1 MDDPSDSHN
10 NSAPPSGDWQVNSV
24 TCSVQKSLGPPVKN
38 RLPDQPVL
46 LLDFSKLVTESVFCG
61 SQNVLA
67 VVDTGAAV
75 TVISPQLQQRTEFA
89 LCPWVGPRI
98 VMANGVTATP
108 LGSATISIQYFKGT
122 ARGVAVVLKMDG
134 IDLLFGNDFLKQF
147 GRLQIDYLKA
157 STLLTLGELPLAAI
171 TAEAI
176 DTPIAQVKITA
187 AEGTEIPPFSVV
199 NVATHSPPVSAA
211 QLLFT
216 PSMNL
221 LKTKAVSA
229 GHAIVNTD
237 VTVVPI
243 ANLSSVAVW
252 LHVGAV
258 LGTIEP
264 YADDVV
270 VCNFSLP
277 TSGLADTTTPKY
289 SPSDTALFSEKLKS
303 RIGRDITTEQRDT
316 VLQLLLNYINCF
328 AVDDSDHGK
337 CNVAEHDIDTG
348 SATAVHQVP
357 YTNAWKARQ
366 VIQYQVDTMLTSGII
381 ETSDSPWASPVVL
394 VKKKDWRFCVD
405 YRKLNAVTVRD
416 VYPLPRIADALS
428 RLEGSNFFPSWI
440 SKRGTT
446 KFM

>member
-1 MDDPSDSHN
+1 M
-10 NSAPPSGDWQVNSV
+10 
-24 TCSVQKSLGPPVKN
+24 
-38 RLPDQPVL
+38 
-46 LLDFSKLVTESVFCG
+46 
-61 SQNVLA
+61 
-67 VVDTGAAV
+67 VDTGAAV
-75 TVISPQLQQRTEFA
+75 TVLSPQLLQRTEFA

-108 LGSATISIQYFKGT
+108 LGSATISIHHLKGT
-122 ARGVAVVLKMDG
+122 ARGVAVVLQMDG
-134 IDLLFGNDFLKQF
+134 IDLLLGNDFLKQF

-157 STLLTLGELPLAAI
+157 STLLTLGELPLAEI

-270 VCNFSLP
+270 VCNLSLP
-277 TSGLADTTTPKY
+277 TSGLEDTTTPKY
-289 SPSDTALFSEKLKS
+289 SPSDTALFSKKLKS

-316 VLQLLLNYINCF
+316 VHQLLLNYI
-328 AVDDSDHGK
+328 
-337 CNVAEHDIDTG
+337 
-348 SATAVHQVP
+348 
-357 YTNAWKARQ
+357 
-366 VIQYQVDTMLTSGII
+366 
-381 ETSDSPWASPVVL
+381 
-394 VKKKDWRFCVD
+394 
-405 YRKLNAVTVRD
+405 
-416 VYPLPRIADALS
+416 
-428 RLEGSNFFPSWI
+428 
-440 SKRGTT
+440 
-446 KFM
+446 